1 MPVPYTWAKTSSLMT
16 YVDRVS
22 NFVRRYVHFNHW
34 LFALILVLAAVSFWF
49 SYEFRFDLRVPFNFS
64 RQRLL
69 LLPYVAFLKVFV
81 FYLLRGHSTNW
92 RYVGL
97 SDIPTLLLQG
107 LICAAALFMLPL
119 IREYLRI
126 PRGVILID
134 FFTSMVL
141 IGGARISMRL
151 LRERTRLYMRW
162 GESDSKRNAV
172 VVGAG
177 DAGEMVLREIIR
189 NPGSGL
195 QVDAIFD
202 DDANKQRLTIHG
214 IKVKGDVEDIPAYVQ
229 DNPVHLVI
237 VAIPSANNIQM
248 KRIHNTLKNLN
259 VEVKTLPSLVE
270 LMGESSPLTQL
281 RDISLADL
289 LGREEIRIDT
299 VQVEN
304 LIAGKV
310 IVVTGAGGS
319 IGSELC
325 RQILKRRPKSLIL
338 MERAENSLF
347 FIHRQLTELAPDRG
361 VIPLLCDVRDHAR
374 VHYEFDKF
382 RPDLVFHAAAYKHVP
397 MQELNAVECFKNN
410 VEGVQTLARA
420 SDQFGVSR
428 FLLISTDKAV
438 NPISVMGATKRVC
451 EIYCQAFGRVSRT
464 RFLSVR
470 FGNVLAS
477 EGSVVPIFMDQI
489 ARGGPV
495 TITHPEVQRYFMTIP
510 EAVTLVLQAT
520 ALGESGQIMVL
531 NMGDPVKIV
540 DLVHQLFQLVG
551 KQEDQI
557 PIEFIGL
564 RPGEKLFEELSQD
577 SEVCLETSHAKIKI
591 FDQSN
596 DPGFKIIAKIDHAV
610 DVVRAGNDE
619 TEVRRILKEIVPEY
633 NYNPASPAQA
643 PAFGQATDGNTP
655 KSSVFGNAATRVV
668 K

>member
-1 MPVPYTWAKTSSLMT
+1 MTVPDTWAKTSILLT
-16 YVDRVS
+16 YVERAL
-22 NFVRRYVHFNHW
+22 NFVRRYVHFNYW
-34 LFALILVLAAVSFWF
+34 LFAIILALSGISFWY
-49 SYEFRFDLRVPFNFS
+49 SYEFRFDFQVPFSFS

-107 LICAAALFMLPL
+107 LICGAALFLLPL

-134 FFTSMVL
+134 FFTSVVL

-151 LRERTRLYMRW
+151 LRERTRLYVGW
-162 GESDSKRNAV
+162 GETDSKRKAV

-177 DAGEMVLREIIR
+177 DAGEMILREIIR
-189 NPGSGL
+189 NPGTGFE
-195 QVDAIFD
+195 VEAIFD
-202 DDANKQRLTIHG
+202 DDPNKQRLTIHG
-214 IKVKGDVEDIPAYVQ
+214 IKVKGGVEDIPAYLQ
-229 DNPVHLVI
+229 ANPIHLVI

-248 KRIHNTLKNLN
+248 KRNYNTLKNLN
-259 VEVKTLPSLVE
+259 VAVKTLPSLVE
-270 LMGESSPLTQL
+270 IMGDSSTLTQL
-281 RDISLADL
+281 RDITVSDL
-289 LGREEIRIDT
+289 LGREEVRIDT
-299 VQVEN
+299 EQVQN
-304 LIAGKV
+304 LIADKV
-310 IVVTGAGGS
+310 VVVTGAGGS

-338 MERAENSLF
+338 VERAENSLF
-347 FIHRQLTELAPDRG
+347 FIHRQLTEFAPDG
-361 VIPLLCDVRDHAR
+361 VVVPLLCDVRDRTR
-374 VHYEFDKF
+374 VYYEFGKF

-410 VEGVQTLARA
+410 VEGVQTLAGA

-495 TITHPEVQRYFMTIP
+495 TITHPEMRRYFMTIP

-531 NMGDPVKIV
+531 NMGDPIKIV

-551 KQEDQI
+551 KQEGQI

-564 RPGEKLFEELSQD
+564 RPGEKIFEELCQD
-577 SEVCLETSHAKIKI
+577 SEICLETSHAKIKI
-591 FDQSN
+591 FNQS
-596 DPGFKIIAKIDHAV
+596 DDSGFKVIAKIDHAV
-610 DVVRAGNDE
+610 DVVRSHNDE
-619 TEVRRILKEIVPEY
+619 LEVRRILKEIVPEY
-633 NYNPASPAQA
+633 NPASPEQTSAS
-643 PAFGQATDGNTP
+643 GQAAAPGNTIKLP
-655 KSSVFGNAATRVV
+655 VFGNRVTRVV

>member
-1 MPVPYTWAKTSSLMT
+1 
-16 YVDRVS
+16 
-22 NFVRRYVHFNHW
+22 
-34 LFALILVLAAVSFWF
+34 
-49 SYEFRFDLRVPFNFS
+49 
-64 RQRLL
+64 
-69 LLPYVAFLKVFV
+69 
-81 FYLLRGHSTNW
+81 
-92 RYVGL
+92 
-97 SDIPTLLLQG
+97 
-107 LICAAALFMLPL
+107 
-119 IREYLRI
+119 
-126 PRGVILID
+126 
-134 FFTSMVL
+134 MVL

-189 NPGSGL
+189 NPGAGL
-195 QVDAIFD
+195 QVNAIFD
-202 DDANKQRLTIHG
+202 DDPNKQRLTIHG
-214 IKVKGDVEDIPAYVQ
+214 IKVKGDVEDIPDYVQ

-259 VEVKTLPSLVE
+259 VAVKTLPSLVE

-299 VQVEN
+299 KQVEG

-347 FIHRQLTELAPDRG
+347 FIHRQLTEFVPDG
-361 VIPLLCDVRDHAR
+361 VVIPLLCDVRDHAR

-410 VEGVQTLARA
+410 VEGVQTLTRA
-420 SDQFGVSR
+420 SDRFGVSR

-438 NPISVMGATKRVC
+438 NPVSVMGATKRVC

-495 TITHPEVQRYFMTIP
+495 TITHPEMRRYFMTIP

-540 DLVHQLFQLVG
+540 DLVHQLFQIRG
-551 KQEDQI
+551 KTR
-557 PIEFIGL
+557 GSNSH
-564 RPGEKLFEELSQD
+564 RVYRSQ
-577 SEVCLETSHAKIKI
+577 
-591 FDQSN
+591 
-596 DPGFKIIAKIDHAV
+596 
-610 DVVRAGNDE
+610 AGRK
-619 TEVRRILKEIVPEY
+619 TIRRIV
-633 NYNPASPAQA
+633 S
-643 PAFGQATDGNTP
+643 G
-655 KSSVFGNAATRVV
+655 
-668 K
+668 

>member
-1 MPVPYTWAKTSSLMT
+1 MAVPDNRAMTSSLLT
-16 YVDRVS
+16 YVERAS
-22 NFVRRYVHFNHW
+22 NFVRRYVHFNYW
-34 LFALILVLAAVSFWF
+34 LFAIVLTLAGISFWF
-49 SYEFRFDLRVPFNFS
+49 SYEFRFDFQVPFNFS
-64 RQRLL
+64 RQRLF

-107 LICAAALFMLPL
+107 LICGAVLFLLPL
-119 IREYLRI
+119 VTEYLRI

-134 FFTSMVL
+134 FFISLVL

-151 LRERTRLYMRW
+151 LRERTRLYVRW
-162 GESDSKRNAV
+162 GESDSKRKVV

-177 DAGEMVLREIIR
+177 DAGEMILREIIR

-195 QVDAIFD
+195 QAEAIFD
-202 DDANKQRLTIHG
+202 DNRNKQQLTIHG
-214 IKVKGDVEDIPAYVQ
+214 IKVKGGVEDIPAYVQ
-229 DNPVHLVI
+229 ANPVHLVI
-237 VAIPSANNIQM
+237 VAIPSANNVQM
-248 KRIHNTLKNLN
+248 KRIHSTLRNLN
-259 VEVKTLPSLVE
+259 VTVKTLPPLVE
-270 LMGESSPLTQL
+270 IMGESSALTQL
-281 RDISLADL
+281 RDITVSDL
-289 LGREEIRIDT
+289 LGREEVRIDT
-299 VQVEN
+299 EQVQN
-304 LIAGKV
+304 LIVDKV
-310 IVVTGAGGS
+310 VVVTGAGGS

-347 FIHRQLTELAPDRG
+347 FIHRQLTEFARDG
-361 VIPLLCDVRDHAR
+361 VVIPLLCDVRDHTR
-374 VHYEFDKF
+374 IHYEFDKI

-438 NPISVMGATKRVC
+438 NPVSVMGATKRVC

-477 EGSVVPIFMDQI
+477 EGSAVPIFMDQI

-495 TITHPEVQRYFMTIP
+495 TITHPEMQRYFMTIP

-520 ALGESGQIMVL
+520 ALGESGQIMIL
-531 NMGDPVKIV
+531 NMGDPIKIV

-551 KQEDQI
+551 KQEGEI

-564 RPGEKLFEELSQD
+564 RPGEKLFEELCQD
-577 SEVCLETSHAKIKI
+577 SEICIETSHAKIKI
-591 FDQSN
+591 FNLSD
-596 DPGFKIIAKIDHAV
+596 DPGFKIIAKIDHAI
-610 DVVRAGNDE
+610 DIVRAHNDE
-619 TEVRRILKEIVPEY
+619 IEVRRILKEIVPEY
-633 NYNPASPAQA
+633 RPASPEQTS
-643 PAFGQATDGNTP
+643 AFGQAAAPGNTTKLP
-655 KSSVFGNAATRVV
+655 VFGNRVTRVV

>member
-1 MPVPYTWAKTSSLMT
+1 MTAPGTWATTNRLLTSLE
-16 YVDRVS
+16 RAS
-22 NFVRRYVHFNHW
+22 NFVRRYVHFNYL
-34 LFALILVLAAVSFWF
+34 LFGIILTLAAISFWF
-49 SYEFRFDLRVPFNFS
+49 SYEFRFDFRVPYTFS
-64 RQRLL
+64 VQRIL

-97 SDIPTLLLQG
+97 SDIPTLLLHG
-107 LICAAALFMLPL
+107 LVCGAVLFLLPL

-134 FFTSMVL
+134 FFTSLVL

-151 LRERTRLYMRW
+151 LRERTRFYVGW
-162 GESDSKRNAV
+162 GESDNKRKVA

-177 DAGEMVLREIIR
+177 DAGEMILREIIR
-189 NPGSGL
+189 NPGTGL
-195 QVDAIFD
+195 QVEAIFD
-202 DDANKQRLTIHG
+202 DDPNKHRLTIHG
-214 IKVKGDVEDIPAYVQ
+214 IRVKGSVKDIPAYIEA
-229 DNPVHLVI
+229 NPLHLVI
-237 VAIPSANNIQM
+237 VAIPSANNLQM
-248 KRIHNTLKNLN
+248 KRIYNVLKNLN
-259 VEVKTLPSLVE
+259 VAVKTLPSLVE
-270 LMGESSPLTQL
+270 IMGESSTLTQL

-289 LGREEIRIDT
+289 LGREEVRIDT
-299 VQVEN
+299 EQVQN
-304 LIAGKV
+304 LILDKV
-310 IVVTGAGGS
+310 VVVTGAGGS

-325 RQILKRRPKSLIL
+325 RQILKRRPRQLIL

-347 FIHRQLTELAPDRG
+347 FVHRQLTEFAPDG
-361 VIPLLCDVRDHAR
+361 VVVPLLCDVREQTSVYH
-374 VHYEFDKF
+374 EFEKF

-420 SDQFGVSR
+420 SDRFGVSR

-438 NPISVMGATKRVC
+438 NPVSVMGATKRVC

-477 EGSVVPIFMDQI
+477 EGSAIPIFMDQI

-495 TITHPEVQRYFMTIP
+495 TITHPDMRRYFMTIP

-531 NMGDPVKIV
+531 NMGDPIKIV

-551 KQEDQI
+551 KHEDQI
-557 PIEFIGL
+557 PIEYIGL
-564 RPGEKLFEELSQD
+564 RPGEKLFEEICQD
-577 SEVCLETSHAKIKI
+577 TEVCMATSHAKIQI
-591 FDQSN
+591 FNQMD
-596 DPGFKIIAKIDHAV
+596 DPGFEIIAKIDRAV
-610 DVVRAGNDE
+610 EAVRARNDDA
-619 TEVRRILKEIVPEY
+619 EVRRILKEIVPEY
-633 NYNPASPAQA
+633 NPASPVESPASRQA
-643 PAFGQATDGNTP
+643 AARVNMRPSPDFGEP
-655 KSSVFGNAATRVV
+655 ATRVV

>member
-1 MPVPYTWAKTSSLMT
+1 MSAPGVWANTNSLRAYLERT
-16 YVDRVS
+16 S
-22 NFVRRYVHFNHW
+22 NFVRRHIPFNYW
-34 LFALILVLAAVSFWF
+34 LFAIILGLAAISFWF
-49 SYEFRFDLRVPFNFS
+49 SYEFRFDFRVPFSFS

-69 LLPYVAFLKVFV
+69 LLPYVAFLKVLV
-81 FYLLRGHSTNW
+81 FYVLRGHSTNW

-97 SDIPTLLLQG
+97 SDIPTLLLHG
-107 LICAAALFMLPL
+107 FICGAVLFLLPL
-119 IREYLRI
+119 VRDYLRI

-134 FFTSMVL
+134 FFISLVL

-151 LRERTRLYMRW
+151 LRERTRFVRW
-162 GESDSKRNAV
+162 GESDSKRKAV

-177 DAGEMVLREIIR
+177 DAGEMILREIIR

-195 QVDAIFD
+195 QVEALFD
-202 DDANKQRLTIHG
+202 DDPKKQRLTIHG
-214 IKVKGDVEDIPAYVQ
+214 IKVKGSVEDIPDYVEA
-229 DNPVHLVI
+229 NPVHLVI
-237 VAIPSANNIQM
+237 VAIPSANNVQM
-248 KRIHNTLKNLN
+248 KRIYHVLKNLN
-259 VEVKTLPSLVE
+259 LEVKTLPSLVE
-270 LMGESSPLTQL
+270 IVGESSKLTQL
-281 RDISLADL
+281 RDISVADL
-289 LGREEIRIDT
+289 LGREEVRIDT
-299 VQVEN
+299 EQVRN
-304 LIAGKV
+304 LIFDKV
-310 IVVTGAGGS
+310 LVVTGAGGS

-325 RQILKRRPKSLIL
+325 RQILKRRPKKLIL

-347 FIHRQLTELAPDRG
+347 FIDRQLAEFAPDG
-361 VIPLLCDVRDHAR
+361 VVVPVLCDVRDHVR
-374 VHYEFDKF
+374 IHNEFKTF

-477 EGSVVPIFMDQI
+477 EGSAIPIFMDQI
-489 ARGGPV
+489 ERGGPV
-495 TITHPEVQRYFMTIP
+495 TITHPEMQRYFMTIP

-531 NMGDPVKIV
+531 NMGEPIKIV

-564 RPGEKLFEELSQD
+564 RPGEKMFEEICQD
-577 SEVCLETSHAKIKI
+577 SEVCLATSHAKIKI

-596 DPGFKIIAKIDHAV
+596 DPGFEIIAKIDRAIEAV
-610 DVVRAGNDE
+610 RTRNDE
-619 TEVRRILKEIVPEY
+619 KETRRILKQIVPEY
-633 NYNPASPAQA
+633 NPAS
-643 PAFGQATDGNTP
+643 GQAAAPGNRLQSPT
-655 KSSVFGNAATRVV
+655 FGKQATRVL